1 MRKFL
6 RKCLFFIS
14 VIAFSI
20 ILYMFLLDELIIPY
34 LVDVPRVRVP
44 RLRGMSV
51 VQAERNLAK
60 WDINLAIGDSLYHES
75 LPLGAVVD
83 QDPSPGEQ
91 IKKGRRIT
99 VDVSL
104 GPRFYPV
111 PDSVSGV
118 SLREARLQLEASQLG
133 LGEITH
139 TSSENIPEGA
149 VIRATPPSGT
159 LLPRGTLVDL
169 EISNGSSRL
178 PKRVPLLRDLP
189 IEQVEDTLR
198 KYEMRLGSITSRVA
212 PAHPV
217 GTVLDQ
223 SPGPRELAPRLTPIS
238 LVVSARATTATR
250 TDTTAPT
257 DLSRGETQP

>member
-1 MRKFL
+1 MKKIFHKFL
-6 RKCLFFIS
+6 FLLS

-20 ILYMFLLDELIIPY
+20 ILYMFLLDGVIMPY

-51 VQAERNLAK
+51 AQAERNLAK
-60 WDINLAIGDSLYHES
+60 WDMSLAIGDSLYHES
-75 LPLGAVVD
+75 LATGVVVG

-111 PDSVSGV
+111 PDSISGV
-118 SLREARLQLEASQLG
+118 SLREARLQLEASQLA
-133 LGEITH
+133 LGEITYV
-139 TSSENIPEGA
+139 SSENMSEGA

-159 LLPRGTLVDL
+159 PLPRSTLVDL
-169 EISNGSSRL
+169 EISNGSPRL
-178 PKRVPLLRDLP
+178 PKRVPRLIDLP

-198 KYEMRLGSITSRVA
+198 KYEMRLGGITGRIDA
-212 PAHPV
+212 KQRIDI
-217 GTVLDQ
+217 VLDQ
-223 SPGPRELAPRLTPIS
+223 SPGPRELAPRLTPIE
-238 LVVSARATTATR
+238 LVVSARETTATR
-250 TDTTAPT
+250 ADTTVST
-257 DLSRGETQP
+257 DLLRREIRP